1 MARIMSARELETG
14 IASLRFS
21 RRMALAL
28 LDGIP
33 EEHRLHVP
41 VPDGNH
47 ATWIAGHLA
56 WEDDDIL
63 SHLVEGRGSKL
74 SQAWHARFA
83 QGSRPTTG
91 ADDYP
96 NQREIRAALD
106 RFRDELTDFFSASV
120 DRLADALPAGI
131 HAFARDLA
139 ALMPALACHE
149 MIHVGQLTV
158 IRKSLRLPPVFG

>member
-1 MARIMSARELETG
+1 
-14 IASLRFS
+14 
-21 RRMALAL
+21 MALAL

-74 SQAWHARFA
+74 SQAWHDQFA
-83 QGSRPTTG
+83 QGSRASTD
-91 ADDYP
+91 ADHYP
-96 NQREIRAALD
+96 DRGEIRAALD
-106 RFRDELTDFFSASV
+106 TLREELAGFFSESV
-120 DRLADALPAGI
+120 DCLADALPAGI

>member
-1 MARIMSARELETG
+1 MSRELETG
-14 IASLRFS
+14 LMSLRFS

-33 EEHRLHVP
+33 REHRLHVP
-41 VPDGNH
+41 VTDGNH

-63 SHLVEGRGSKL
+63 SHLVPGRGSKL
-74 SQAWHARFA
+74 AESWHGRFA
-83 QGSRPTTG
+83 QGSRPG
-91 ADDYP
+91 GDAAAYP
-96 NQREIRAALD
+96 AYDEIRAALD
-106 RFRDELTDFFSASV
+106 RFRAELIGYLSDSV
-120 DRLADALPAGI
+120 DRLGNPLPDGI
-131 HAFARDLA
+131 HAFAKDLG